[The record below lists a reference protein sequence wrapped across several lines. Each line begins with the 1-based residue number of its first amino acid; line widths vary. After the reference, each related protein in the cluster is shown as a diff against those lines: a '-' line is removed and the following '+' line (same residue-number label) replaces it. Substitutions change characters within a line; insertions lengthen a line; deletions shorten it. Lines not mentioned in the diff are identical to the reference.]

1 MDYVLR
7 GNEKDVANVLKE
19 QRIRIAR
26 GVVSFTPLS
35 ECGLM
40 TEEDV
45 LRILED
51 RLAEKNNEISELTA
65 SITEK
70 DKSITELT
78 NECNAM
84 KTRITELESC
94 IADTK
99 ELPAEDSKEIIIDE
113 SGCMEIDA
121 NTFADNK
128 DVVLEDQKKVGRPKK
143 SK

>member
-1 MDYVLR
+1 MDYILR

-19 QRIRIAR
+19 QRIRIGR

-35 ECGLM
+35 ECGLV
-40 TEEDV
+40 TEEDA
-45 LRILED
+45 LRTLEEK
-51 RLAEKNNEISELTA
+51 LADKNNEISELTA
-65 SITEK
+65 SVTEK
-70 DKSITELT
+70 DKVITELT

-84 KTRITELESC
+84 KTRIAELESC

-99 ELPAEDSKEIIIDE
+99 ELPANDSKEIIIEE
-113 SGCMEIDA
+113 SDTMEIDA

>member
-19 QRIRIAR
+19 QRIRIGR

-84 KTRITELESC
+84 KTRITEFESC

-99 ELPAEDSKEIIIDE
+99 ELPADDSKEIIIDE
-113 SGCMEIDA
+113 SGAMEIDA